1 MLFRS
6 MNEITLLSLIKQDW
20 LAHALQTIGNEREFK
35 EELGYQLEHFFALF
49 EQAIETHDPACLD
62 PLLLSWGQSLT
73 QSDLQSE
80 SSHLAQFVGQL
91 LTITYDTICRAF
103 SPLEVMQI
111 TAVALPVFSYALQKA
126 ADFEARNKMD
136 FATQH
141 LREVQLNMERLDKS
155 KSDFIAVAAH
165 ELKTPLTLIQGY
177 AAMLQDTLKKQS
189 GDQNSQIL
197 LEGIHKGATRLHTII
212 DDMIDVSLID
222 NNLLQLNFQPI
233 WIDRIF
239 DTLLIELQAA
249 FTERN
254 QTVNLLAFDGSHE
267 SMFGDPERLMQVF
280 RHLLTNAI
288 KFTPDGGSITI
299 NGRKLPGFIEVII
312 SDTGIGIE
320 LEEQSLIF
328 EKFHRVGNP
337 ILHSTSKTRFKG
349 GGPGLG
355 LHIARGVIE
364 AHGGSVWVESPGH
377 DEETFPGTTFH
388 VMLPLR
394 KESSDPKMNKLFGT
408 ISNI

>member
-1 MLFRS
+1 MAVTR
-6 MNEITLLSLIKQDW
+6 EIVLLTIIKKDW
-20 LAHALQTIGNEREFK
+20 LDHALLTLGNEREFK
-35 EELGYQLEHFFALF
+35 EELGYQLEHFWVLF
-49 EQAIETHDPACLD
+49 EQAIETRDATCLD
-62 PLLLSWGQSLT
+62 PLLYTWGQSLT
-73 QSDLQSE
+73 QSDLQSDN
-80 SSHLAQFVGQL
+80 SHLAQFISQL
-91 LTITYDTICRAF
+91 LMLTHETICRAF
-103 SPLEVMQI
+103 SPLEVMQLT
-111 TAVALPVFSYALQKA
+111 TAYLPVFSYALQKA

-136 FATQH
+136 FAAEH

-177 AAMLQDTLKKQS
+177 AAMLQDTLKKQP
-189 GDQNSQIL
+189 GNQNNQLL
-197 LEGIHKGATRLHTII
+197 LEGIHKGANRLHLII

-239 DTLLIELQAA
+239 ETLIIELQPAIN
-249 FTERN
+249 ERL
-254 QTVNLLAFDGSHE
+254 QSVSIQSFDGSHE

-288 KFTPDGGSITI
+288 KFTPDGGSITVT
-299 NGRKLPGFIEVII
+299 GRKLPGFIEIII
-312 SDTGIGIE
+312 SDTGIGID
-320 LEEQSLIF
+320 LEEQAFIF

-337 ILHSTSKTRFKG
+337 ILHSTSKIRFKG

-355 LHIARGVIE
+355 LHIAKGVIE
-364 AHGGSVWVESPGH
+364 AHGGSIWVESAGY
-377 DEETFPGTTFH
+377 DENKLPGTTFH
-388 VMLPLR
+388 VMLPIR
-394 KESSDPKMNKLFGT
+394 KESNDPKMDKLFGT